1 MAMEKLQPGQAAEM
15 VVKVTKKLTTNRMG
29 REGADVLSTPALLG
43 LMEQAS
49 IKASEPYLPQGYTT
63 VGYAVDGLRHM
74 APTAI
79 GQKVRVR
86 SVLTEIDR
94 NRLTYSI
101 EAFEG
106 DGKKIGMAIHKRA
119 VISTD
124 PTPRHV

>member
-1 MAMEKLQPGQAAEM
+1 MAMEKFQPGQSAELE
-15 VVKVTKKLTTNRMG
+15 VEVTKELTTNRMG

-43 LMEQAS
+43 LMENAS
-49 IKASEPYLPQGYTT
+49 IKASEPYLPKGYTT
-63 VGYAVDGLRHM
+63 VGYAVDGLRHL
-74 APTAI
+74 APTPR

-86 SVLTEIDR
+86 TELTEVDR

-106 DGKKIGMAIHKRA
+106 DKKVAVATHKRA

-124 PTPRHV
+124 ARA